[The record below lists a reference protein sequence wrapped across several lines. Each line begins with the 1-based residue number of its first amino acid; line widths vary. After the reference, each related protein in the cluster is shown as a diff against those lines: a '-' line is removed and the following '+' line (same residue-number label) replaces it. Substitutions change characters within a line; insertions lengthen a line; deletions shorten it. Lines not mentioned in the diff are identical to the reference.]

1 MPPGLGPGIA
11 RPRVNASVRMGRG
24 VLLMLAAVACFAT
37 MDTVVR
43 YLGTSIPVLLLLFL
57 RYVVQAVV
65 MVPVLLRS
73 HLGFRSARPGFQIGR
88 GLLLLACSAAS
99 FVGLRYIPVAEFT
112 AISMLTPVLVTVLSV
127 LLFHEHISRAR
138 WALVAGAFLGVLVIV
153 RPGSGLFGWAVLW
166 PLAGACAYAS
176 FQLVTGRY
184 ASRENPFITH
194 FWTGAVGALA
204 VLPAWPLGL
213 LELTTAVQ
221 GLPASL
227 LGGIVA
233 IGLLGTFGHLLL
245 ILAFGCAPASRLSPF
260 LYVQIAMAVM
270 LGWLVLGQVPDGW
283 ARLGMLIIAI
293 CGAAT
298 AWLNMRSAASAR
310 REVSAVEADT
320 TAD

>member
-1 MPPGLGPGIA
+1 
-11 RPRVNASVRMGRG
+11 MGRG
-24 VLLMLAAVACFAT
+24 VLLMLAAVTCFAT

-65 MVPVLLRS
+65 MVPVLLHGS
-73 HLGFRSARPGFQIGR
+73 QGFRSTRPRFQVAR

-99 FVGLRYIPVAEFT
+99 FIGLRYIPVAEFT
-112 AISMLTPVLVTVLSV
+112 AISMLTPVLVTLLSV
-127 LLFHEHISRAR
+127 LLFQEHISLAR
-138 WALVAGAFLGVLVIV
+138 WVLVAGAFAGVLVIV

-184 ASRENPFITH
+184 AARENPFVTH
-194 FWTGAVGALA
+194 FWTGAVGAAA
-204 VLPAWPLGL
+204 VLPAWLLGL
-213 LELTTAVQ
+213 LDVTAAVQ
-221 GLPASL
+221 NLPAPL

-260 LYVQIAMAVM
+260 LYAQIAIAGM
-270 LGWLVLGQVPDGW
+270 LGWLLLGQVPDGW
-283 ARLGMLIIAI
+283 ARVGMSIIAA

-298 AWLNMRSAASAR
+298 AWLNMRSARAAQ
-310 REVSAVEADT
+310 REVSAVEADA
-320 TAD
+320 TAE